1 MGFWAH
7 GLSMGRAGFMQ
18 KPAQA
23 QACGPLASLA
33 GAFLDGG
40 ISEHLRR
47 QSQRHG
53 SRRGRELEMP

>member
-1 MGFWAH
+1 MKSIVKTLHSLRRTRCFGDAS
-7 GLSMGRAGFMQ
+7 LTAREM
-18 KPAQA
+18 
-23 QACGPLASLA
+23 ASLA